1 MPQNIMLIRGSAD
14 RSGLAAAM
22 WKVIVDREPKSEAE
36 KQLSILS
43 GHIPIGK
50 TSAMDRFFENW
61 IPTINVRGN

>member
-14 RSGLAAAM
+14 RSGLVAAM

-36 KQLSILS
+36 KQISILY

-50 TSAMDRFFENW
+50 TSAMDRFFERW
-61 IPTINVRGN
+61 IPALN